1 MWKCTWSSDF
11 LVSTKAQ
18 NACWNECT
26 HNIYI
31 KKNVYSIRKKYKKEA
46 FSLKKTLWYVICF
59 YFEKKIKIRLMQ
71 MDNLVSGSFLD
82 VLFICGLPVNENSQN
97 IKYSKSKTQNQNNNK
112 R

>member
-1 MWKCTWSSDF
+1 
-11 LVSTKAQ
+11 
-18 NACWNECT
+18 
-26 HNIYI
+26 
-31 KKNVYSIRKKYKKEA
+31 
-46 FSLKKTLWYVICF
+46 
-59 YFEKKIKIRLMQ
+59 MQ